1 MQKAKTFYLLLSL
14 AAILI
19 IALPVGIANFIF
31 GYVFGDSPCTLCWG
45 QRQSMI
51 YIGVTALF
59 LLRYGFKPKYL
70 AMMLIITAVGLWESF
85 YHLGNHGLE
94 DVGQGF
100 GLAIFGLHTQF
111 WAEVVFWA
119 VIVFLGVI
127 FFFAPCVQGFLDE
140 MNGEKFRK
148 LTTANIVAFWV
159 FFIVVASNIVQA
171 FISTGPPP
179 FWGQGDPVRYSWD
192 PKYTIWSSEGWNDMR
207 APTNFLGKR
216 DVNFPDLGLSPTKD
230 FEFNNDYKNSPLNIE
245 KELKFDG
252 FKEISLNLNSPISDL
267 NYKDGKMLIAT
278 EEYGL
283 YITDK
288 NLDKISSHLVL
299 DKYFSA
305 TVERF
310 AGVNLI
316 GDNIRIMGI
325 NKTSVDVKEN
335 ENADE
340 VANFRYFLEGAD
352 KFEELGRDRLKTSR
366 AKNFYIL
373 SARSDDKYTYMLTVP
388 NNKYKDL
395 YVVEQL
401 NSDKGLAAEWTPDL
415 DSNLSLKNGRSIN
428 ELYISALALNEG
440 KLYAA
445 SKAYNT
451 LIVIDPKEKSIIDVY
466 GLPKELSNI
475 RAMTF
480 VNDKLLVVDYKD
492 NKNIIYSFS
501 F

>member
-1 MQKAKTFYLLLSL
+1 
-14 AAILI
+14 
-19 IALPVGIANFIF
+19 
-31 GYVFGDSPCTLCWG
+31 
-45 QRQSMI
+45 
-51 YIGVTALF
+51 
-59 LLRYGFKPKYL
+59 
-70 AMMLIITAVGLWESF
+70 
-85 YHLGNHGLE
+85 
-94 DVGQGF
+94 
-100 GLAIFGLHTQF
+100 
-111 WAEVVFWA
+111 
-119 VIVFLGVI
+119 
-127 FFFAPCVQGFLDE
+127 
-140 MNGEKFRK
+140 
-148 LTTANIVAFWV
+148 
-159 FFIVVASNIVQA
+159 
-171 FISTGPPP
+171 
-179 FWGQGDPVRYSWD
+179 
-192 PKYTIWSSEGWNDMR
+192 MR

-401 NSDKGLAAEWTPDL
+401 NSDKGLAAEWAPDL
-415 DSNLSLKNGRSIN
+415 GSNLSLKNGRSIN

-475 RAMTF
+475 RAITF